1 MSASKLQAELARF
14 PDYFAHHVL
23 LTVVALAIGVALAL
37 PLAGLAVRRSAFRGP
52 LLGVASVVQTVPGLA
67 LLALMVPLLGRIGV
81 VPALV
86 ALVLYS
92 MLPVLRNAVTGAL
105 GVDADVL
112 EAARAIGMTGDQILL
127 RVQLPLAAPVIVAG
141 VRTAAV
147 WTVGMATLSTP
158 VGATSLGNF
167 IFSGLQTQNTLAVLL
182 GCVGAA
188 VLALG
193 LDGLIRLVE
202 RAVERRDA
210 RRAWAVAALTVLSLG
225 VSIAPLFAA
234 AGRASARP
242 AVVVGAKTFTE
253 QYVLAELIAGRLRRS
268 GLEARVRAGLGS
280 SVVLDAL
287 AADEIDVYVDY
298 SGTLWANRLQRGGAA
313 SARHVLEETRRWL
326 EDRHGVRLLGPLGFE
341 NAYAL
346 AMRRDRARALG
357 ITSLADLAAR
367 SPALTIGGDYEFFAR
382 PEWTRVRDAYGM
394 RFHERRSFDSTL
406 MYGAVADGHVDVI
419 SAFSSD
425 GRIDAFDLLVLDDPL
440 QAFPPYDAVML
451 LSRSAAARPELV
463 AAVAPLVGAIDDTAM
478 RRANRS
484 VDVEGLSIGAAAGA
498 LEAALERSADREQA
512 KGLARD
518 RPALESAASARGAP
532 DGRRAPEGPAS
543 SEGRT
548 PLEGRGAA
556 E

>member
-1 MSASKLQAELARF
+1 MSLSKLHAELVRF
-14 PDYFAHHVL
+14 PDYFAHHVV
-23 LTVVALAIGVALAL
+23 LTVVALGIGVALSL
-37 PLAGLAVRRSAFRGP
+37 PLAGLAVRRPGFRGP
-52 LLGVASVVQTVPGLA
+52 LLGVAGVVQTVPGLA

-105 GVDADVL
+105 GVDPDVL
-112 EAARAIGMTGDQILL
+112 EAARAIGMTDDQILL
-127 RVQLPLAAPVIVAG
+127 RVQLPLSAPVVIAG

-182 GCVGAA
+182 GCAGAA
-188 VLALG
+188 ALALG

-202 RAVERRDA
+202 RAVAARDA
-210 RRAWAVAALTVLSLG
+210 RRAWAVAALFVLAVGLST
-225 VSIAPLFAA
+225 APLLAVA
-234 AGRASARP
+234 SRPPAGP
-242 AVVVGAKTFTE
+242 PVVVGAKTFTE

-280 SVVLDAL
+280 SVVFDAL

-298 SGTLWANRLQRGGAA
+298 SGTLWANRLQRSDAA
-313 SARHVLEETRRWL
+313 SARRVLDETRRWL
-326 EDRHGVRLLGPLGFE
+326 EDRHGIRLLGPLGFE

-357 ITSLADLAAR
+357 ITNLADLAAR
-367 SPALTIGGDYEFFAR
+367 SPALAIGGDYEFFAR
-382 PEWTRVRDAYGM
+382 PEWTRVREAYGM
-394 RFHERRSFDSTL
+394 RFRDRRSFDSTL

-425 GRIDAFDLLVLDDPL
+425 GRIDAFDLLVLDDPRR
-440 QAFPPYDAVML
+440 AFPPYDAVLL
-451 LSRSAAARPELV
+451 LSRAAAARPALV
-463 AAVAPLVGAIDDTAM
+463 AALAPLVASIDDTAM
-478 RRANRS
+478 RRANRR
-484 VDVEGLSIGAAAGA
+484 VDVEGLSIGEAAGA
-498 LEAALERSADREQA
+498 LDAALERSANREQA
-512 KGLARD
+512 AGLGRD
-518 RPALESAASARGAP
+518 RPTFESAAT
-532 DGRRAPEGPAS
+532 GRASPHGRWEPQGRAS
-543 SEGRT
+543 SGGRS
-548 PLEGRGAA
+548 PLEANGVA